1 MTVSFADLA
10 RIERETQKRF
20 IIGKAI
26 AVELAAGAGVIL
38 GMFAIAM
45 QMD

>member
-10 RIERETQKRF
+10 RIERDTEKRF
-20 IIGKAI
+20 NIGKAI
-26 AVELAAGAGVIL
+26 AVELAAGAGVIQ